1 MTPERTRRAHA
12 VKVALAATAVVGAA
26 AIVVAVSFNVLVGR
40 HLLAGV
46 DDRLSQRLAHIS
58 GARPT
63 PATGPEST
71 IPPSVDVRRDGDL
84 DDVPL
89 FLWHV
94 AADGTA
100 TPLTAGAPALP
111 NRHWTDGPVS
121 LPVGGTNF
129 RLDAVPSGPGWLV
142 AGEGVGDQTRVGTEV
157 LVAELILGSL
167 LLVVTFTG
175 SLIVGLR
182 ASAPI
187 EQVRRRQAEFT
198 ADASHELRTPLSV
211 IEAEVDLALSRPR
224 DGDSYRRT
232 LATVAAESA
241 RLRSIVGDLLWLARA
256 DGDGPGPTA
265 TGPVDLADV
274 TRSCVD
280 RVTPVAEADGVSLSF
295 RHDPGGPCRIRTS
308 VEALERLVGV
318 LVDNAIRYGGPD
330 GRVEV
335 SVGRTGHRVT
345 LTVDDAGPGIP
356 EEHRDHIF
364 DRFHR
369 ASPDQTGTGLG
380 LAIADAVVRS
390 SEGTWSVGRSPLGGA
405 RMAVTWRAE
414 PVGLS
419 DRSTDAAPTT
429 DGGGGGREVPSAA
442 GHPPV
447 R

>member
-46 DDRLSQRLAHIS
+46 DDRLSQRLAHVS

-71 IPPSVDVRRDGDL
+71 IPPSVDVRSDGDL

-256 DGDGPGPTA
+256 DG
-265 TGPVDLADV
+265 
-274 TRSCVD
+274 
-280 RVTPVAEADGVSLSF
+280 VSLTF